1 MFEYVEKIE
10 NADLKNYCTFKIGAR
25 GTILFPKTLAN
36 LKKVIKDCE
45 NSHLSYFILGN
56 GSNLLFP
63 DHDLK
68 SVLISLKKFDKIK
81 ILRSTS
87 TGAKVYVEAGTNLFS
102 LHNFCA
108 LNALTGLEWSYG
120 IPASFGGLIY
130 MNGGAYGSEIANF
143 VLRVK
148 VLSGGEVRWLRRK
161 DINFQHRKSNIDGII
176 LGAEIKLANGEKNEI
191 LKLQKQYLENRKH
204 SQPLDKPSAGSVFK
218 RNKLLPAKIIDE
230 FSLKG
235 SKIGGAEI
243 SQKHAGFIV
252 NIGGAKSAD
261 VRALISFIKQK
272 TGINFEEEII
282 ILE

>member
-25 GTILFPKTLAN
+25 GTILFPKNLAN

-45 NSHLSYFILGN
+45 NSHLPYFILGN

-108 LNALTGLEWSYG
+108 LNSLTGLEWSYG

-148 VLSGGEVRWLRRK
+148 VLSGGKVRWLRRK

-176 LGAEIKLANGEKNEI
+176 LGAEIKLTNGEKNEI

>member
-25 GTILFPKTLAN
+25 GTILFPKNLAD

-45 NSHLSYFILGN
+45 NSHLPYFILGN

-108 LNALTGLEWSYG
+108 LNSLAGLEWSYG

-148 VLSGGEVRWLRRK
+148 VLSGGKVRWLRRK

-176 LGAEIKLANGEKNEI
+176 LGAEIKLTNGEKNEI

-218 RNKLLPAKIIDE
+218 RGKLLPAKIIDK

-272 TGINFEEEII
+272 TGIDFEEEII

>member
-25 GTILFPKTLAN
+25 GTILFPKTLAS

-45 NSHLSYFILGN
+45 NYHLPYFILGN

-87 TGAKVYVEAGTNLFS
+87 TSAKVYVEAGTNLFS

-108 LNALTGLEWSYG
+108 LNSLTGLEWSYG

-148 VLSGGEVRWLRRK
+148 VLSGGKVRWLRRK

-191 LKLQKQYLENRKH
+191 LNLQKEYFENRKH

-218 RNKLLPAKIIDE
+218 RGKLLPAKIIDE

-252 NIGGAKSAD
+252 NIGSAKSAD

>member
-25 GTILFPKTLAN
+25 GTILFPKNLAD

-45 NSHLSYFILGN
+45 NSHLPYFILGN

-108 LNALTGLEWSYG
+108 LNSLAGLEWSYG

-148 VLSGGEVRWLRRK
+148 VLSGGKVGWLRRK

-176 LGAEIKLANGEKNEI
+176 LGAEIKLTNGEKNEI

-218 RNKLLPAKIIDE
+218 RGKLLPAKIIDK

-272 TGINFEEEII
+272 TGINFKEEII

>member
-25 GTILFPKTLAN
+25 GTILFPKNLAD

-45 NSHLSYFILGN
+45 NSHLPYFILGN

-87 TGAKVYVEAGTNLFS
+87 TSAKIYVEAGTNLFS

-176 LGAEIKLANGEKNEI
+176 LGAEIKLTNGEKNEI

>member
-25 GTILFPKTLAN
+25 GTILFPKNLAY

-45 NSHLSYFILGN
+45 NSHLPYFILGN

-87 TGAKVYVEAGTNLFS
+87 TSAKVYVEAGTNLFS

-108 LNALTGLEWSYG
+108 LNSLTGLEWSYG

-148 VLSGGEVRWLRRK
+148 VLSGGKVRWLRRK
-161 DINFQHRKSNIDGII
+161 NINFQHRKSNIDGII
-176 LGAEIKLANGEKNEI
+176 LGAEIKLTNGEKNEI
-191 LKLQKQYLENRKH
+191 LNLQKQYLENRKH

-218 RNKLLPAKIIDE
+218 RGKLLPAKIIDE

-272 TGINFEEEII
+272 TGINFKEEII

>member
-25 GTILFPKTLAN
+25 GTILFPKNLAG

-87 TGAKVYVEAGTNLFS
+87 IGAKVYVEAGTNLFS

-148 VLSGGEVRWLRRK
+148 VLSGGKVRWLRRK

-176 LGAEIKLANGEKNEI
+176 LGAEIKLANSEKNEI
-191 LKLQKQYLENRKH
+191 LSLQKQYLENRKH

>member
-1 MFEYVEKIE
+1 
-10 NADLKNYCTFKIGAR
+10 
-25 GTILFPKTLAN
+25 
-36 LKKVIKDCE
+36 
-45 NSHLSYFILGN
+45 
-56 GSNLLFP
+56 
-63 DHDLK
+63 
-68 SVLISLKKFDKIK
+68 
-81 ILRSTS
+81 
-87 TGAKVYVEAGTNLFS
+87 
-102 LHNFCA
+102 
-108 LNALTGLEWSYG
+108 
-120 IPASFGGLIY
+120 

-148 VLSGGEVRWLRRK
+148 VLSGGKVRWLRRK

-191 LKLQKQYLENRKH
+191 LNLQKEYFENRKH

-218 RNKLLPAKIIDE
+218 RGKLLPAKIIDE

>member
-25 GTILFPKTLAN
+25 GTILFPKNLAD

-45 NSHLSYFILGN
+45 NSHLPYFILGN

-87 TGAKVYVEAGTNLFS
+87 TSAKVYVEAGTNLFS

-108 LNALTGLEWSYG
+108 LNSLTGLEWSYG

-148 VLSGGEVRWLRRK
+148 VLSGGKVRWLRRK

-176 LGAEIKLANGEKNEI
+176 LGAEIKLTNGEKNEI

-218 RNKLLPAKIIDE
+218 RGKLLPAKIIDE

-252 NIGGAKSAD
+252 NIGSAKSAD

>member
-148 VLSGGEVRWLRRK
+148 VLSGGKVRWLRRK
-161 DINFQHRKSNIDGII
+161 DINFQHRKSNIDCII
-176 LGAEIKLANGEKNEI
+176 LGAEIKLTNGEKNEI

>member
-25 GTILFPKTLAN
+25 GTILFPKTLAD

-108 LNALTGLEWSYG
+108 LNSLAGLEWSYG

-143 VLRVK
+143 IYRVK
-148 VLSGGEVRWLRRK
+148 VLSGGKVRWLRRK

-191 LKLQKQYLENRKH
+191 LNLQK
-204 SQPLDKPSAGSVFK
+204 P
-218 RNKLLPAKIIDE
+218 I
-230 FSLKG
+230 
-235 SKIGGAEI
+235 
-243 SQKHAGFIV
+243 
-252 NIGGAKSAD
+252 NILSM
-261 VRALISFIKQK
+261 
-272 TGINFEEEII
+272 
-282 ILE
+282 

>member
-25 GTILFPKTLAN
+25 GTILFPKNLAD

-45 NSHLSYFILGN
+45 NSHLPYFILGN

-108 LNALTGLEWSYG
+108 LNSLAGLEWSYG

-148 VLSGGEVRWLRRK
+148 VLSGGKVRWLRRK

-176 LGAEIKLANGEKNEI
+176 LGAEIKLTNGEKNEI

-218 RNKLLPAKIIDE
+218 RGKLLPAKIIDK